1 MADKQARAD
10 VAHIRQTTQFTC
22 CAASIAAALKAHGKN
37 VSEDDV
43 NKVLGA
49 APMAGATWEAMLATV
64 QYFGLRGSLIVPSTP
79 RMLKAWTDQGL
90 PVLIA
95 WNPENRPWSHAS
107 VVFDVVEGADG
118 VLQVHVMDPNIPNPS
133 RFVRVLNEDEFC
145 QKWGE
150 KVSDSLIVRRPAMV
164 VEREVTVEGRQV
176 KASTRTAATL
186 DWDWK
191 PWAKVVVDWFEENL
205 GDRPQ
210 VAVQLITKD
219 AAKPYYYVSFILP
232 AGPGSSSAFKKWMN
246 DNKVL
251 RRWRSFKNKW
261 SKWGLVSNGTG
272 DSEYHLPDGTFVQ
285 IMGLGFGS
293 SSGAVKIAE
302 RYLRQKEAEAHDCYK
317 DYKAGGLS
325 WAEYQDCLKRFK
337 DEEDDA
343 WARSRPR
350 VPTKPVPPDFNKRAL
365 RLLMALWFTTDKG
378 KKFVKDNLYKSELS
392 DKQWSWFE
400 SLERKYSRI
409 IADMPDNPPLAFT
422 TAGGMEVHMD
432 RLSPADRA
440 RVEKHFYLDERRG
453 RGRDWEVRP
462 KSEAPVAVA
471 PAVEEPVSAPSIR
484 TTFES
489 TRQTQMLAVLDTLIS
504 RTNSGMLKG
513 FKRDLETGKGLTEDQ
528 MKAIRHNLYK
538 SGMRPEAD
546 LFRVASL
553 REAGVEKVRWV
564 PLSGGGVKFVDEE
577 VMVFIS
583 PKDAYEEF
591 RDPNIPSWNDLTND
605 GEMFADGI
613 PELMESGARLERDLK
628 KWQQQGWWPNR
639 RKVQHWLLTIMHRP
653 TKKGFEAEFETLR
666 EAQTKAEQAIPS
678 VRLRRRPSWLQISK
692 EAGDREVDRLGAL
705 RAFWLFN
712 SSRQR
717 VYGIL
722 DSSAE
727 GEPEVGMIVWDRKS
741 DTWKVEQWLDTD
753 QNYKRSL
760 GSFTASDAREGVKR
774 ALMTFQDQRVK
785 LGSQEESPVSKSA
798 KSTTPV
804 TEKKDPNKIKVEGP
818 ARRNPVVQQMI
829 ERGPG
834 GAGKHHNRERDVE
847 KGKSR
852 KDKHKKDWR
861 EKEAASRVADRFL
874 AEQE

>member
-64 QYFGLRGSLIVPSTP
+64 QYFGLRGSLVVPSTP

-133 RFVRVLNEDEFC
+133 RHVRVLDEDEFC

-150 KVSDSLIVRRPAMV
+150 KVSDTLIVRRPAMV

-176 KASTRTAATL
+176 RASTRTAATP

-210 VAVQLITKD
+210 VSVNLITKD
-219 AAKPYYYVSFILP
+219 TAKPYYYVSFLLP
-232 AGPGSSSAFKKWMN
+232 AGPGSSSAFNKWMY

-251 RRWRSFKNKW
+251 RRWRSFKNRW
-261 SKWGLVSNGTG
+261 SKWGLISNGTG
-272 DSEYHLPDGTFVQ
+272 DTEFHLQDGTFVQ

-293 SSGAVKIAE
+293 SPLAVKIAE
-302 RYLRQKEAEAHDCYK
+302 THLRQKEAEAHDCYK
-317 DYKAGGLS
+317 DYKGGGLT
-325 WAEYQDCLKRFK
+325 WEEYQDCLKRFK
-337 DEEDDA
+337 DEDD
-343 WARSRPR
+343 WGYGGRPR
-350 VPTKPVPPDFNKRAL
+350 YPTKAKTPVPVDYAKRAR
-365 RLLMALWFTTDKG
+365 RLLMALWFTRDNG
-378 KKFVKDNLYKSELS
+378 RKFVKDNLYARELT
-392 DKQWSWFE
+392 DAQHKWFGG
-400 SLERKYSRI
+400 LEQKYSRVM
-409 IADMPDNPPLAFT
+409 ADLPENPNLSFGTDGSLFLGLA
-422 TAGGMEVHMD
+422 G
-432 RLSPADRA
+432 LSEGDKTK
-440 RVEKHFYLDERRG
+440 VLKHFDYKPERNE
-453 RGRDWEVRP
+453 WVLYP
-462 KSEAPVAVA
+462 KGSLPVAAPPPPPAPAPVAPTPGRNQVD
-471 PAVEEPVSAPSIR
+471 PA
-484 TTFES
+484 
-489 TRQTQMLAVLDTLIS
+489 RQTQMLAVLDTLIN

-513 FKRDLETGKGLTEDQ
+513 FKRDLEMGKGLTEDQ
-528 MKAIRHNLYK
+528 LKAIRHNLYK

-553 REAGVEKVRWV
+553 REAGE
-564 PLSGGGVKFVDEE
+564 
-577 VMVFIS
+577 
-583 PKDAYEEF
+583 
-591 RDPNIPSWNDLTND
+591 
-605 GEMFADGI
+605 
-613 PELMESGARLERDLK
+613 
-628 KWQQQGWWPNR
+628 
-639 RKVQHWLLTIMHRP
+639 
-653 TKKGFEAEFETLR
+653 
-666 EAQTKAEQAIPS
+666 
-678 VRLRRRPSWLQISK
+678 
-692 EAGDREVDRLGAL
+692 REVERLGTL

-712 SSRQR
+712 SARQR

-722 DSSAE
+722 DSSIE
-727 GEPEVGMIVWDRKS
+727 GDPEVGMIAWDRKS

-753 QNYKRSL
+753 QNYKRPL

-774 ALMTFQDQRVK
+774 ALLTFQDQRVK
-785 LGSQEESPVSKSA
+785 SQQESPVSKSA
-798 KSTTPV
+798 KAPTPV
-804 TEKKDPNKIKVEGP
+804 TEKKDPNKFTVEGP
-818 ARRNPVVQQMI
+818 ARRNPIVQQMI

-852 KDKHKKDWR
+852 KEKHKKPWGD
-861 EKEAASRVADRFL
+861 KEAAARVADRFL